1 MCWLDVVLFC
11 FVMVQPSFAIYN
23 MRENVSL
30 VCSSSAPRSHFWYRE
45 VTAAFAEFLMLDND
59 GVFSGS
65 LSSGEETRLE
75 HKVQYSG
82 QVPSLP
88 CLQKASQFESCP
100 VLCEVTEMLGINY
113 GWGLPARGDPIARHR
128 DTVPDP
134 VPLGSR
140 DPEGDT

>member
-11 FVMVQPSFAIYN
+11 FVVVQPSFALYN

-30 VCSSSAPRSHFWYRE
+30 VCSSSAPRSHFWYRK
-45 VTAAFAEFLMLDND
+45 VTAAFAELLMLDND

-65 LSSGEETRLE
+65 LSSGEETCLE

-113 GWGLPARGDPIARHR
+113 G
-128 DTVPDP
+128 
-134 VPLGSR
+134 
-140 DPEGDT
+140 